1 MKLTRIVPI
10 ELTFVEVEFEAY
22 IASERDRRE
31 TGAGD
36 EFEILSIKMEGGRDE
51 LIDLLHGSS
60 IFNEIERYLYEELD
74 DIASDF
80 EIENE
85 DDY

>member
-1 MKLTRIVPI
+1 MKLTRIVPV
-10 ELTFVEVEFEAY
+10 ELTFVEVEFEVY
-22 IASERDRRE
+22 MASERDRRE
-31 TGAGD
+31 TGVGD

-60 IFNEIERYLYEELD
+60 IFNEIERYLDEELD

>member
-1 MKLTRIVPI
+1 MRLTRTVPI
-10 ELTFVEVEFEAY
+10 ESTFVEVEFDVY
-22 IASERDRRE
+22 IASEADKRE
-31 TGAGD
+31 TGADD
-36 EFEILSIKMEGGRDE
+36 EIEILSIKMEGGRDE
-51 LIDLLHGSS
+51 LIDLLYGSS
-60 IFNEIERYLYEELD
+60 IFMEIERYLYEETD

>member
-10 ELTFVEVEFEAY
+10 ELTFVEVEFDAY
-22 IASERDRRE
+22 IASEKDREE
-31 TGAGD
+31 TGANN
-36 EFEILSIKMEGGRDE
+36 EIEILSIKMEGGRDE
-51 LIDLLHGSS
+51 LIDLLYASS
-60 IFNEIERYLYEELD
+60 LFNEIERYLYEELD